1 MLVYFD
7 SQNTSNAV
15 SQVHFKISQTTV
27 EIGAAEMSKNQLEKR
42 RFLYHPHILTTL
54 GDNILVS

>member
-42 RFLYHPHILTTL
+42 RFLYHPHILN
-54 GDNILVS
+54 NIG